1 VLRYAAAF
9 RDYRTGNRG
18 QGLLKLLEPVLERPE
33 ATLDPQRLVGALL
46 TAATAA
52 SVNDLPTAR
61 RLAERAVE
69 IARQLDD
76 ERWLIRSLAVLCGA
90 HNFGGDPETA
100 RAFGE
105 EAVARARVLGDDR
118 LLSESLSRFLIGG
131 SVVDQGHVEEL
142 YREAIACAE
151 RSGDGYV
158 MVMLHNNAA
167 NQALQTGNIPNA
179 HDHLDE
185 AARLSH
191 EIGVTI
197 SNVKITVGVVLREE
211 GDFEGAR
218 VMLNDGLRISRRNG
232 DRFGL
237 AYSTSGLACLASD
250 LAEWQ
255 RSAELHGV
263 AQSYLDQIGHPWLP
277 YGHRF
282 REASLQEVRAHL
294 GDEEFRTLYAKG
306 RELSFD
312 RAIESALKVG
322 SD

>member
-1 VLRYAAAF
+1 
-9 RDYRTGNRG
+9 
-18 QGLLKLLEPVLERPE
+18 
-33 ATLDPQRLVGALL
+33 
-46 TAATAA
+46 
-52 SVNDLPTAR
+52 
-61 RLAERAVE
+61 
-69 IARQLDD
+69 
-76 ERWLIRSLAVLCGA
+76 
-90 HNFGGDPETA
+90 
-100 RAFGE
+100 
-105 EAVARARVLGDDR
+105 
-118 LLSESLSRFLIGG
+118 
-131 SVVDQGHVEEL
+131 
-142 YREAIACAE
+142 
-151 RSGDGYV
+151 
-158 MVMLHNNAA
+158 MLHNNAA

-179 HDHLDE
+179 HDHLDV
-185 AARLSH
+185 ATRLSH

-197 SNVKITVGVVLREE
+197 SNVKITMGVVLREE

>member
-1 VLRYAAAF
+1 LRFAAAI
-9 RDYRTGNRG
+9 RDYRPGNRG
-18 QGLLKLLEPVLERPE
+18 HGLLTLLEPVLERPE

-52 SVNDLPTAR
+52 SLNDPPTAR

-76 ERWLIRSLAVLCGA
+76 DRWLIRSLAVLCGA
-90 HNFGGDPETA
+90 HNFAGDPETA
-100 RAFGE
+100 RVCGE

-131 SVVDQGHVEEL
+131 TVLDQGHVEEL

-167 NQALQTGNIPNA
+167 NQALKTGNVPRA

-185 AARLSH
+185 AIRLSH

-197 SNVKITVGVVLREE
+197 SNVKITMGVVLREE
-211 GDFEGAR
+211 GDFEAAR
-218 VMLNDGLRISRRNG
+218 AMFSDGLRISRRNG

-250 LAEWQ
+250 IADWQ
-255 RSAELHGV
+255 RSAELHGA

-277 YGHRF
+277 YGHQF
-282 REASLQEVRAHL
+282 REASLEEVRARL
-294 GDEEFRTLYAKG
+294 GDEEFRALYARG
-306 RELSFD
+306 RQLSFD

-322 SD
+322 SG